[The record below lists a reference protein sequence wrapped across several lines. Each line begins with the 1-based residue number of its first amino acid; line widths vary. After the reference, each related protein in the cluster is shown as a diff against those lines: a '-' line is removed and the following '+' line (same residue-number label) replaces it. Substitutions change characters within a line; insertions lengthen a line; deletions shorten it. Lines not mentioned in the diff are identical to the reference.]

1 MFNKAAEKT
10 ASSILLI
17 GTPFTSLFIVLQ
29 SVTDPV
35 NATKLA
41 VAGAL
46 GFSLF
51 SLFLAL
57 AGRAIFSQHKY
68 FLLASLLFLLASI
81 NAAFTS
87 DAPLAQNFY
96 GAYGRNTGLI
106 AYLVLSMV
114 AIGALLLKSEGNFI
128 KIIWGLQFAGVV
140 NVVYCAWVIVFGD
153 FLSWANPYGNIL
165 GLFGNPNF
173 ISAFLGM
180 FITTLMAF
188 AASKHASWK
197 YRIGAVALGLVAYYE
212 IVDSSSIQG
221 IVVTFGGV
229 AIVGF
234 FAIRAYIKQIVV
246 TYLYLVAVAV
256 VGVIA
261 VFGTLQ
267 KGPLSFVYKTSVSL
281 RGEYWRA
288 GLKMGSEHPLTGVGM
303 DSYGDW
309 YRRARSENA
318 ATILPGP
325 KVVTNASHNVVIDF
339 FAYGGWPLLL
349 AYLSMLLLAAIAVIK
364 VLRRTKSYNPVFVA
378 MVAAWTCYEVQSL
391 ISINQIGLAVWG
403 WLLTGA
409 LVSYEV
415 ATRPDTAS
423 ETAPISA
430 KTKLQS
436 PRNTGII
443 SPQLVAGIGAVIGL
457 LIAVPPLSADTK
469 WRSAIESKD
478 ASKVIATLES
488 GYMNPTDSARLVQAV
503 SLFANS
509 NLADQAHQIVL
520 KGVEF
525 NPDYFDAWFQLYSLP
540 NSTEDEKALALK
552 NMKRLDPLNPDVTVR

>member
-35 NATKLA
+35 NATKLS

-51 SLFLAL
+51 SLFLAF
-57 AGRAIFSQHKY
+57 AGRALFSQHKY

-81 NAAFTS
+81 NAAFAS

-106 AYLVLSMV
+106 AYLLLSMV
-114 AIGALLLKSEGNFI
+114 AIGALLLKSDGNFK

-140 NVVYCAWVIVFGD
+140 NVAYCAWVIVFGD

-197 YRIGAVALGLVAYYE
+197 YRIGAGALGSVAYYE

-221 IVVTFGGV
+221 IVVTFGGI
-229 AIVGF
+229 AIVAF
-234 FAIRAYIKQIVV
+234 FAIRAYIKQVIV
-246 TYLYLVAVAV
+246 TYLYLASVMV

-261 VFGTLQ
+261 IFGTLQ
-267 KGPLSFVYKTSVSL
+267 KGPLAFVYKTSVSL
-281 RGEYWRA
+281 RGEYWHA
-288 GLKMGSEHPLTGVGM
+288 GLNMGSEHPFTGIGM

-318 ATILPGP
+318 ATVLPGP

-364 VLRRTKSYNPVFVA
+364 VLRRSKSYNPVFVA

-409 LVSYEV
+409 LISYEV
-415 ATRPDTAS
+415 ATRPDLV
-423 ETAPISA
+423 APATPTTGKSKA
-430 KTKLQS
+430 QS
-436 PRNTGII
+436 SRSSGIV
-443 SPQLVAGIGAVIGL
+443 SPQLIAGIGAVVGL
-457 LIAVPPLSADTK
+457 LLAVPPLSADTK

-478 ASKVIATLES
+478 GSKVLATLES

-509 NLADQAHQIVL
+509 NLPDQAHQIAL

-540 NSTEDEKALALK
+540 NSTEDEKSLALK

>member
-17 GTPFTSLFIVLQ
+17 GTPFVSLFIVLQ

-46 GFSLF
+46 GVSLF
-51 SLFLAL
+51 SLFLVFAGKAL
-57 AGRAIFSQHKY
+57 FAQYRY
-68 FLLASLLFLLASI
+68 FLLASLFFLLASVS
-81 NAAFTS
+81 AALNS
-87 DAPLAQNFY
+87 EAPLTQNFY

-114 AIGALLLKSEGNFI
+114 AIGALLLKSEGNFK

-140 NVVYCAWVIVFGD
+140 NVLYCAWVIAFGD

-188 AASKHASWK
+188 AASKQASWK
-197 YRIGAVALGLVAYYE
+197 YRIGAIVLGLVAYYE

-221 IVVTFGGV
+221 IVVTFGGI

-234 FAIRAYIKQIVV
+234 FAVRAYIKHVFV
-246 TYLYLVAVAV
+246 TYLYLISVSI
-256 VGVIA
+256 VGVFAI
-261 VFGTLQ
+261 FGTLQ
-267 KGPLSFVYKTSVSL
+267 KGPLAFVYKTSVSL

-288 GLKMGSEHPLTGVGM
+288 GLKMGSDHPLIGVGM

-318 ATILPGP
+318 ATVLPGP
-325 KVVTNASHNVVIDF
+325 KTVTNASHNVVIDF

-349 AYLSMLLLAAIAVIK
+349 AYLAMLLLAAIAVIK
-364 VLRRTKSYNPVFVA
+364 VLRRSKSYNPVFVA

-409 LVSYEV
+409 LISYEV
-415 ATRPDTAS
+415 ATRPENSTDLAPTSGKSRVAARAS
-423 ETAPISA
+423 S
-430 KTKLQS
+430 
-436 PRNTGII
+436 GVI

-478 ASKVIATLES
+478 ANKVLATLES
-488 GYMNPTDSARLVQAV
+488 NYMNPTDSARLVQAV

-509 NLADQAHQIVL
+509 NLMDQARQIAL
-520 KGVEF
+520 KGVKF
-525 NPDYFDAWFQLYSLP
+525 NPDYFDAWAQLYTLS
-540 NSTEDEKALALK
+540 NSTEEEKALALK

>member
-1 MFNKAAEKT
+1 MINKAAEKT
-10 ASSILLI
+10 AASILLI
-17 GTPFTSLFIVLQ
+17 GTPFVCLFIVLQ
-29 SVTDPV
+29 TVTDPV
-35 NATKLA
+35 NATKLS

-51 SLFLAL
+51 SLFAAF
-57 AGRAIFSQHKY
+57 AGRELFAQYKY
-68 FLLASLLFLLASI
+68 FLLASLFFLFASI
-81 NAAFTS
+81 SAALNS
-87 DAPLAQNFY
+87 EAPLAQNFY

-114 AIGALLLKSEGNFI
+114 AIGALLLKSEGSFK

-140 NVVYCAWVIVFGD
+140 NVLYCAWVIAFGD
-153 FLSWANPYGNIL
+153 FLSWANPYENIL

-180 FITTLMAF
+180 FITTLTAF
-188 AASKHASWK
+188 AAFKHSSWK
-197 YRIGAVALGLVAYYE
+197 YRIGAVALGLLAYYE

-221 IVVTFGGV
+221 NVVTFGGI

-234 FAIRAYIKQIVV
+234 FAIRGYIKQVFV
-246 TYLYLVAVAV
+246 TYLYLASVAV

-261 VFGTLQ
+261 ILGTLQ
-267 KGPLSFVYKTSVSL
+267 KGPLAFVYKTSVSL

-288 GLKMGSEHPLTGVGM
+288 GLNMGSEHPFTGVGM

-349 AYLSMLLLAAIAVIK
+349 AYLAMLLLAAIAVIK
-364 VLRRTKSYNPVFVA
+364 VLRRSKAYNPVFVA
-378 MVAAWTCYEVQSL
+378 MVAAWTCYQAQSL

-409 LVSYEV
+409 LISYEV
-415 ATRPDTAS
+415 TTRPESGNEVAPAS
-423 ETAPISA
+423 SR
-430 KTKLQS
+430 TKVQ
-436 PRNTGII
+436 RARTTGII
-443 SPQLVAGIGAVIGL
+443 SPQLVAGLGAVVGL

-478 ASKVIATLES
+478 ATKVMATLES

-509 NLADQAHQIVL
+509 KLLDQAHQIAL
-520 KGVEF
+520 KGIEF
-525 NPDYFDAWFQLYSLP
+525 NPDYFDAWAQLYELP

-552 NMKRLDPLNPDVTVR
+552 NMKRLDPRNPDVLAQ

>member
-1 MFNKAAEKT
+1 M
-10 ASSILLI
+10 
-17 GTPFTSLFIVLQ
+17 
-29 SVTDPV
+29 
-35 NATKLA
+35 
-41 VAGAL
+41 
-46 GFSLF
+46 
-51 SLFLAL
+51 
-57 AGRAIFSQHKY
+57 
-68 FLLASLLFLLASI
+68 
-81 NAAFTS
+81 
-87 DAPLAQNFY
+87 
-96 GAYGRNTGLI
+96 
-106 AYLVLSMV
+106 
-114 AIGALLLKSEGNFI
+114 
-128 KIIWGLQFAGVV
+128 
-140 NVVYCAWVIVFGD
+140 
-153 FLSWANPYGNIL
+153 
-165 GLFGNPNF
+165 
-173 ISAFLGM
+173 
-180 FITTLMAF
+180 
-188 AASKHASWK
+188 
-197 YRIGAVALGLVAYYE
+197 
-212 IVDSSSIQG
+212 
-221 IVVTFGGV
+221 
-229 AIVGF
+229 
-234 FAIRAYIKQIVV
+234 
-246 TYLYLVAVAV
+246 

-364 VLRRTKSYNPVFVA
+364 VLCRTKSYNPVFVA

-423 ETAPISA
+423 ETAPTSA

>member
-46 GFSLF
+46 GFALF

-57 AGRAIFSQHKY
+57 AGRAKFSQHKY

-87 DAPLAQNFY
+87 DAPIAQNFY

-114 AIGALLLKSEGNFI
+114 AIGALLLKSEGNFK

-423 ETAPISA
+423 ETAPTSA

-478 ASKVIATLES
+478 ATKVIATLES

-509 NLADQAHQIVL
+509 NLANQAHQIAL

>member
-10 ASSILLI
+10 ASLVILI
-17 GTPFTSLFIVLQ
+17 GTPFTSLFIVLD

-35 NATKLA
+35 NATKLS
-41 VAGAL
+41 VAGGL
-46 GFSLF
+46 GI
-51 SLFLAL
+51 SLFLL
-57 AGRAIFSQHKY
+57 FLVFAGRAGFAQYKY
-68 FLLASLLFLLASI
+68 FLLASLLFLIASV
-81 NAAFTS
+81 NSAVNSA
-87 DAPLAQNFY
+87 APLAQNFY

-106 AYLVLSMV
+106 AYLVLAMV
-114 AIGALLLKSEGNFI
+114 SIGALLLRTEGSYT
-128 KIIWGLQFAGVV
+128 KIIWGLQFAGIV
-140 NVVYCAWVIVFGD
+140 NVIYCGWVIAFGD
-153 FLSWANPYGNIL
+153 FLSWNNPYGNIL

-188 AASKHASWK
+188 AVSKSASWK
-197 YRIGAVALGLVAYYE
+197 YRIAALLVGLLAFYE
-212 IVDSSSIQG
+212 VVDSNSIQG
-221 IVVTFGGV
+221 IVVTLGGI

-234 FAIRAYIKQIVV
+234 FAVRAYLRNPIL
-246 TYLYLVAVAV
+246 TYLYVAAVSV
-256 VGVIA
+256 VGIFA
-261 VFGTLQ
+261 IFGTLQ

-288 GLKMGSEHPLTGVGM
+288 GLNMGMDNPLTGVGM

-309 YRRARSENA
+309 YRRARSESA

-339 FAYGGWPLLL
+339 FAYGGWPLLI
-349 AYLSMLLLAAIAVIK
+349 AYLAMLLLAAIAIIK
-364 VLRRTKSYNPVFVA
+364 VLRRSKSYNPTFVA

-409 LVSYEV
+409 LISYEV
-415 ATRPDTAS
+415 ATRLEAPKEAVPAS
-423 ETAPISA
+423 GRTRSVPKASA
-430 KTKLQS
+430 
-436 PRNTGII
+436 GVI
-443 SPQLVAGIGAVIGL
+443 SPQLVAGIGAVIGV

-478 ASKVIATLES
+478 ANKVIVTLES
-488 GYMNPTDSARLVQAV
+488 NYMNPTDSARLVQAV

-509 NLADQAHQIVL
+509 NLLDQARQVAL
-520 KGVEF
+520 KGIEF
-525 NPDYFDAWFQLYSLP
+525 NPDYFDAWAQLYSLT
-540 NSTEDEKALALK
+540 NSTEAEKALAFE
-552 NMKRLDPLNPDVTVR
+552 NMKRLDPRNPDVTVR

>member
-10 ASSILLI
+10 ASNYVLF
-17 GTPFTSLFIVLQ
+17 GTPLISLFIVLN

-41 VAGAL
+41 AAGAL

-51 SLFLAL
+51 SLFVVF
-57 AGRAIFSQHKY
+57 AGRALFVQYRY
-68 FLLASLLFLLASI
+68 FLLSSLFFFVASL
-81 NAAFTS
+81 NAAINS

-114 AIGALLLKSEGNFI
+114 AIGTLFLKSEVSFK
-128 KIIWGLQFAGVV
+128 KIIWGLQFTGVV
-140 NVVYCAWVIVFGD
+140 NVLYCAWVIAFGD
-153 FLSWANPYGNIL
+153 FLSWSNPYGKIL
-165 GLFGNPNF
+165 GFFGNPNF

-188 AASKHASWK
+188 AASKNAGWK
-197 YRIGAVALGLVAYYE
+197 YQIISLLLGSLAFYE
-212 IVDSSSIQG
+212 VVESRSIQG
-221 IVVTFGGV
+221 IVVTFGGI

-234 FAIRAYIKQIVV
+234 FAVRTYIKQAFV
-246 TYLYLVAVAV
+246 TYLYLASVSI
-256 VGVIA
+256 VGVFAI
-261 VFGTLQ
+261 FGTLQ
-267 KGPLSFVYKTSVSL
+267 KGPLAFVYKTSVSL

-318 ATILPGP
+318 ATVLPGP
-325 KVVTNASHNVVIDF
+325 KTVTNASHNVVIDF

-349 AYLSMLLLAAIAVIK
+349 AYLAMLLLAAISVIK

-409 LVSYEV
+409 LISYEV
-415 ATRPDTAS
+415 ATRPESGNEAAPAS
-423 ETAPISA
+423 VRTRVQGARS
-430 KTKLQS
+430 
-436 PRNTGII
+436 TGII
-443 SPQLVAGIGAVIGL
+443 SPQLVAGIGAVVGL

-478 ASKVIATLES
+478 ATKVMATLES
-488 GYMNPTDSARLVQAV
+488 RYMNPTDSARLVQAV

-509 NLADQAHQIVL
+509 NLVDQARQIAL

-525 NPDYFDAWFQLYSLP
+525 NPDYFDAWAQLYSLP

>member
-1 MFNKAAEKT
+1 MFNKTAEKT

-51 SLFLAL
+51 FLFLAF
-57 AGRAIFSQHKY
+57 AGRTLFSQHKY

-81 NAAFTS
+81 NAAFAS

-106 AYLVLSMV
+106 AYLLLSMV
-114 AIGALLLKSEGNFI
+114 AVGALLLKSEGNFK

-140 NVVYCAWVIVFGD
+140 NVAYCAWVIVFGD

-197 YRIGAVALGLVAYYE
+197 YRIGAGALGLVAYYE

-221 IVVTFGGV
+221 IVVTFGGI
-229 AIVGF
+229 AIVAF
-234 FAIRAYIKQIVV
+234 FAIRAYIKQVIV
-246 TYLYLVAVAV
+246 TYLYLASVMV
-256 VGVIA
+256 VGLIA
-261 VFGTLQ
+261 IFGTLQ
-267 KGPLSFVYKTSVSL
+267 KGPLAFVYKTSVSL
-281 RGEYWRA
+281 RGEYWHA
-288 GLKMGSEHPLTGVGM
+288 GLNMGSEHPFTGIGM

-318 ATILPGP
+318 ATVLPGP

-364 VLRRTKSYNPVFVA
+364 VLRRSKSYNPVFVA

-409 LVSYEV
+409 LISYEV
-415 ATRPDTAS
+415 ATRPDLV
-423 ETAPISA
+423 APATPTTGKSKA
-430 KTKLQS
+430 QS
-436 PRNTGII
+436 SRSSGIV
-443 SPQLVAGIGAVIGL
+443 SPQLIAGIGAVVGL
-457 LIAVPPLSADTK
+457 LLAVPPLSADTK

-478 ASKVIATLES
+478 GSKVLSTLES

-509 NLADQAHQIVL
+509 NLPDQAHQIAL

>member
-17 GTPFTSLFIVLQ
+17 GTPFVSLFIVLQ

-46 GFSLF
+46 GVSLF
-51 SLFLAL
+51 SLFLVFAGKAL
-57 AGRAIFSQHKY
+57 FAQYRY
-68 FLLASLLFLLASI
+68 FLLASLFFLLASVS
-81 NAAFTS
+81 AALNS
-87 DAPLAQNFY
+87 EAPLTQNFY

-114 AIGALLLKSEGNFI
+114 AIGALLLKSEGNFK

-140 NVVYCAWVIVFGD
+140 NVLYCAWVIAFGD

-188 AASKHASWK
+188 AASKQASWK
-197 YRIGAVALGLVAYYE
+197 YRIGAIVLGLVAYYE
-212 IVDSSSIQG
+212 IVNSSSIQG
-221 IVVTFGGV
+221 IVVTFGGI

-234 FAIRAYIKQIVV
+234 FAVRAYIKHVFV
-246 TYLYLVAVAV
+246 TYLYLISVSI
-256 VGVIA
+256 VGVFAI
-261 VFGTLQ
+261 FGTLQ
-267 KGPLSFVYKTSVSL
+267 KGPLAFVYKTSVSL

-288 GLKMGSEHPLTGVGM
+288 GLKMGSDHPLIGVGM

-318 ATILPGP
+318 ATVLPGP
-325 KVVTNASHNVVIDF
+325 KTVTNASHNVVIDF

-349 AYLSMLLLAAIAVIK
+349 AYLAMLLLAASAVIK
-364 VLRRTKSYNPVFVA
+364 VLRRSKSYNPVFVA

-409 LVSYEV
+409 LISYEV
-415 ATRPDTAS
+415 ATRPENSTDLAPTSGKSRVAARAS
-423 ETAPISA
+423 S
-430 KTKLQS
+430 
-436 PRNTGII
+436 GVI

-478 ASKVIATLES
+478 ANKVLATLES
-488 GYMNPTDSARLVQAV
+488 NYMNPTDSARLVQAV

-509 NLADQAHQIVL
+509 NLMDQARQIAL
-520 KGVEF
+520 KGVKF
-525 NPDYFDAWFQLYSLP
+525 NPDYFDAWAQLYTLS
-540 NSTEDEKALALK
+540 NSTEEEKALALK

>member
-51 SLFLAL
+51 SLFLAF
-57 AGRAIFSQHKY
+57 AGRALFSQHKY

-114 AIGALLLKSEGNFI
+114 AIGALLLKSEGNFK

-221 IVVTFGGV
+221 IVVTFGGI

-423 ETAPISA
+423 ETAPTSA

-478 ASKVIATLES
+478 ATKVIATLES

-509 NLADQAHQIVL
+509 NLADQAHQIAL

>member
-10 ASSILLI
+10 ASLVILI
-17 GTPFTSLFIVLQ
+17 GTPFTCLFVVLQ

-35 NATKLA
+35 NATKLS

-51 SLFLAL
+51 LLFLVF
-57 AGRAIFSQHKY
+57 AGRAGFVQYKL
-68 FLLASLLFLLASI
+68 FLIASLLFFVASI
-81 NAAFTS
+81 NSAVNSA
-87 DAPLAQNFY
+87 APLAQNIY
-96 GAYGRNTGLI
+96 GTYGRNTGLI

-114 AIGALLLKSEGNFI
+114 AIGALLLRTEGSFT
-128 KIIWGLQFAGVV
+128 KIIWGLQFAGIV
-140 NVVYCAWVIVFGD
+140 NVIYCAWVIAFGD
-153 FLSWANPYGNIL
+153 FLSWSNPYGNIL

-188 AASKHASWK
+188 AASKSASWK
-197 YRIGAVALGLVAYYE
+197 YRIAALLIGLLAFYE
-212 IVDSSSIQG
+212 VVESNSIQG
-221 IVVTFGGV
+221 IIVTLGGL
-229 AIVGF
+229 AIVGYF
-234 FAIRAYIKQIVV
+234 VV
-246 TYLYLVAVAV
+246 RTYLKKSIFTYLYIAAVSV
-256 VGVIA
+256 VGIFA
-261 VFGTLQ
+261 ILGTLQ

-288 GLKMGSEHPLTGVGM
+288 GLKMGMDHPFTGVGM

-309 YRRARSENA
+309 YRRTRSENA
-318 ATILPGP
+318 ATVLPGP

-339 FAYGGWPLLL
+339 FAYGGWPLLI
-349 AYLSMLLLAAIAVIK
+349 AYLAMLFLAAVAIIR
-364 VLRRTKSYNPVFVA
+364 VLRRSKSYNPTFVA
-378 MVAAWTCYEVQSL
+378 MVAAWACYEVQSL
-391 ISINQIGLAVWG
+391 ISINQIGLAIWG

-409 LVSYEV
+409 LISYEV
-415 ATRPDTAS
+415 ATRPEAS
-423 ETAPISA
+423 AEAAPASS
-430 KTKLQS
+430 KTRVVTRS
-436 PRNTGII
+436 SSGVI

-457 LIAVPPLSADTK
+457 LIAVPPVNADAK

-478 ASKVIATLES
+478 ANKVIATLES

-509 NLADQAHQIVL
+509 NLLDQAHQIAL
-520 KGVEF
+520 KGVEH
-525 NPDYFDAWFQLYSLP
+525 NPDYFDAWVQLYQLP
-540 NSTEDEKALALK
+540 NSTEVEKVLALE

>member
-41 VAGAL
+41 AAGAL

-51 SLFLAL
+51 SLFLAF
-57 AGRAIFSQHKY
+57 AGKALFSQHKY

-81 NAAFTS
+81 NAAFAS

-106 AYLVLSMV
+106 AYSLLSMV
-114 AIGALLLKSEGNFI
+114 AIGALLLRSEGNF
-128 KIIWGLQFAGVV
+128 KKLIWGLQFTGVV
-140 NVVYCAWVIVFGD
+140 NVLYCAWVIVFGD
-153 FLSWANPYGNIL
+153 FLSWTNPYRSIL
-165 GLFGNPNF
+165 GFFGNPNF

-188 AASKHASWK
+188 AASKNASWK
-197 YRIGAVALGLVAYYE
+197 YRIGAVAVGLVAYYE
-212 IVDSSSIQG
+212 IVDSKSIQG
-221 IVVTFGGV
+221 IVVTFGGL

-234 FAIRAYIKQIVV
+234 FAVRAYIKQAIV
-246 TYLYLVAVAV
+246 TYLYLASVAA

-261 VFGTLQ
+261 ILGTLQ
-267 KGPLSFVYKTSVSL
+267 KGPLAFVYKTSVSL

-318 ATILPGP
+318 ATVLPGP

-364 VLRRTKSYNPVFVA
+364 VLCRSKAYNPVFVA
-378 MVAAWTCYEVQSL
+378 MAAAWTCYEVQSL

-409 LVSYEV
+409 LISYEV
-415 ATRPDTAS
+415 ATRPEPEVEA
-423 ETAPISA
+423 APTKVRVKGQSA
-430 KTKLQS
+430 RS
-436 PRNTGII
+436 SGII
-443 SPQLVAGIGAVIGL
+443 SPQLVAGIGAVVGL
-457 LIAVPPLSADTK
+457 LIAVPPLSADAK

-478 ASKVIATLES
+478 VTRVLASLES

-509 NLADQAHQIVL
+509 NLLDQAHQIAL

-525 NPDYFDAWFQLYSLP
+525 NPDYFDAWAQLYQLT

>member
-10 ASSILLI
+10 ASTILLI
-17 GTPFTSLFIVLQ
+17 GTPFTCLFLVLR

-41 VAGAL
+41 AAGGL

-51 SLFLAL
+51 LMFLVF
-57 AGRAIFSQHKY
+57 AGRAGFAQHKY
-68 FLLASLLFLLASI
+68 FLLACLLFLLASI
-81 NAAFTS
+81 NSALNSAS
-87 DAPLAQNFY
+87 PIAQNIY

-106 AYLVLSMV
+106 AYLVLAMV
-114 AIGALLLKSEGNFI
+114 SIGALLLRTEGSFT

-140 NVVYCAWVIVFGD
+140 NVAYCAWVIVFGD
-153 FLSWANPYGNIL
+153 FLSWSNPYGNVL

-180 FITTLMAF
+180 FITTLIAF
-188 AASKHASWK
+188 SAHEVTSWK
-197 YRIGAVALGLVAYYE
+197 YRIGAAVVSLVAFYE
-212 IVDSSSIQG
+212 IVDSKSIQG
-221 IVVTFGGV
+221 IVVTLGGI

-234 FAIRAYIKQIVV
+234 FAVRAYVKQVFV
-246 TYLYLVAVAV
+246 TYLYLASISI
-256 VGVIA
+256 VGAIA
-261 VFGTLQ
+261 IFGALQ
-267 KGPLSFVYKTSVSL
+267 KGPLAFVYKTSVSL

-288 GLKMGSEHPLTGVGM
+288 GLKMGSEHPLTGIGM

-318 ATILPGP
+318 ATVLPGP
-325 KVVTNASHNVVIDF
+325 KTVTNASHNVVIDF

-349 AYLSMLLLAAIAVIK
+349 AYLAMLLLAAISAFK

-409 LVSYEV
+409 LISYEV

-423 ETAPISA
+423 EASPSTARVKTQSA
-430 KTKLQS
+430 RS
-436 PRNTGII
+436 TGII
-443 SPQLVAGIGAVIGL
+443 SPQLVAGIGAVVGL

-469 WRSAIESKD
+469 WRSAIESKEVTKVL
-478 ASKVIATLES
+478 ASLEA

-509 NLADQAHQIVL
+509 NLLEQAHQVAL
-520 KGVEF
+520 KGTAF
-525 NPDYFDAWFQLYSLP
+525 NPDYFDAWAQLYSLA
-540 NSTEDEKALALK
+540 NSTEEEKALALK